1 MKIPSFYIGILC
13 AKAMISK
20 TILGASLAVVFLTIM
35 MAPVFAA
42 ASWQHV
48 NSSSVSPL
56 SSKVTKATVVA
67 ADSIPQQTSVLG
79 GFAWFYGGGPNTVFV
94 AVTHKG
100 VVDSTQNPN
109 GWHTHNVQLA
119 IGASSGSD
127 ACITGLGPDTF
138 AGTAITG
145 NTINVNVANSALTGT
160 LTGGAVA
167 FTIVGD
173 AGCAGTG
180 LGVNL
185 S

>member
-1 MKIPSFYIGILC
+1 MKIPYFYRGILC
-13 AKAMISK
+13 ARVMISK

-42 ASWQHV
+42 ESWQHK
-48 NSSSVSPL
+48 NSSSVTPL
-56 SSKVTKATVVA
+56 NSVVTRVTVVA
-67 ADSIPQQTSVLG
+67 ADNIPQQTSVLG
-79 GFAWFYGGGPNTVFV
+79 GFAWFYGDGPNTVFV

-100 VVDSTQNPN
+100 VQDSTQNPN

-119 IGASSGSD
+119 VGTSSGSD

-138 AGTAITG
+138 AGTSING
-145 NTINVNVANSALTGT
+145 KTINVNVRNSELTGT

-167 FTIVGD
+167 FTIVPD
-173 AGCAGTG
+173 AGCAVTR